1 MSAPLPEYRTFA
13 GNARVAAPARMQPA
27 APIAGAETHSRQN
40 WLLYLFLF
48 LLPLQNLQTGYMPN
62 LGGGF
67 NFLNIGFGLALL
79 GAWRCGGSVA
89 RWSSVQNWVFAYV
102 AYSFASLA
110 IGYAN
115 VHTETDDHFGVLK
128 DSILAIMLMFLAQM
142 SATDWRK
149 MRRLILV
156 TLLPLPYMLR
166 VTWDQHAS
174 VSSWHYSDSLRI
186 SGTFSLLGA
195 NELAAFCV
203 TMAILMFGLLLAARL
218 SVAWRVALVL
228 GIACVTIGVMWS
240 YSRTAYVALLLGI
253 VSVVLLWRGR
263 WKMVLPLFVAALIA
277 PNFIPASVIE
287 RFDSTTIE
295 EGKRD
300 ESTQMR
306 FEFWQIAWDNFTRHP
321 IAGSGFHTFHHDEI
335 NPHKMDTHNF
345 FMRELTEKGLL
356 GFFITAGMLLSI
368 LRACWRTM
376 AAAPAGSLAYAL
388 GLGMVG
394 AWLALILG
402 NCFGDRFTYYPMIG
416 YFWVYLGLTLKARE
430 MLVDEHAGNAAA
442 PAPAP
447 PVRQYAQPRSSAGG

>member
-1 MSAPLPEYRTFA
+1 MSARLPEPRTFA
-13 GNARVAAPARMQPA
+13 GNARVAELPRFQPA
-27 APIAGAETHSRQN
+27 APAAASAQASRQN

-89 RWSSVQNWVFAYV
+89 RWSSVQTWVFAYV

-115 VHTETDDHFGVLK
+115 VHSDTQEHFGMLK

-142 SATDWRK
+142 SATDWRTL
-149 MRRLILV
+149 RRLILV

-166 VTWDQHAS
+166 VTWNQHAS
-174 VSSWHYSDSLRI
+174 VSSWHYSDNLRI

-195 NELAAFCV
+195 NELAAFFV
-203 TMAILMFGLLLAARL
+203 TMAVVMFGLLLAARL
-218 SVAWRVALVL
+218 SAAWRIALVL

-240 YSRTAYVALLLGI
+240 YSRTAYVALLLGT

-263 WKMVLPLFVAALIA
+263 WKMVLPLFAAAVIA
-277 PNFIPASVIE
+277 PNFMPASVIE

-295 EGKRD
+295 EGRRD

-321 IAGSGFHTFHHDEI
+321 VLGSGYHTFHHDEI

-345 FMRELTEKGLL
+345 FMRELTEKGLAGL
-356 GFFITAGMLLSI
+356 FITVGMLLSI
-368 LRACWRTM
+368 FMACWRTM
-376 AAAPAGSLAYAL
+376 KAAPAGSLAYGL

-394 AWLALILG
+394 AWLALIVG

-416 YFWVYLGLTLKARE
+416 YFWVFVGLTLKARE
-430 MLVDEHAGNAAA
+430 LIDGAGVAAA
-442 PAPAP
+442 PPTAQ
-447 PVRQYAQPRSSAGG
+447 PVPLRQFAQPRSRGRD

>member
-1 MSAPLPEYRTFA
+1 MNARLPEYRTYA
-13 GNARVAAPARMQPA
+13 GNARVAAPLRMQPDVPNAEA
-27 APIAGAETHSRQN
+27 AVDARQN

-89 RWSSVQNWVFAYV
+89 RWSSVQTWVFAYV

-110 IGYAN
+110 IGYSN
-115 VHTETDDHFGVLK
+115 VHSETEDHFGVLK

-142 SATDWRK
+142 SATDWRT
-149 MRRLILV
+149 MRRIILV
-156 TLLPLPYMLR
+156 TLLPLPYILR
-166 VTWDQHAS
+166 VTWNQHAS

-195 NELAAFCV
+195 NEMAAFCV
-203 TMAILMFGLLLAARL
+203 TMAVLMFALLLAARL
-218 SVAWRVALVL
+218 SAAWRVALVL

-240 YSRTAYVALLLGI
+240 YSRTAYIALLLGV

-263 WKMVLPLFVAALIA
+263 WKMVLPLFAAALIA

-321 IAGSGFHTFHHDEI
+321 LVGSGYHTFHHDEI

-356 GFFITAGMLLSI
+356 GFFITAAMLLSI
-368 LRACWRTM
+368 LMACWRTM
-376 AAAPAGSLAYAL
+376 TAAPAGSLAYAL

-394 AWLALILG
+394 AWLALVLG

-430 MLVDEHAGNAAA
+430 LIEAERDVSVAV
-442 PAPAP
+442 PVP
-447 PVRQYAQPRSSAGG
+447 PPRQFAQPRSAADG